1 MCDEAPAGYSSR
13 ETISYSLNFY
23 PMSKHNANKKVSHQ
37 EEGEG
42 KKVMLYAVA
51 VTAVILLLMY
61 LVYISLG

>member
-1 MCDEAPAGYSSR
+1 
-13 ETISYSLNFY
+13 
-23 PMSKHNANKKVSHQ
+23 MSKHNANKKVSHQ
-37 EEGEG
+37 EEGDG

>member
-1 MCDEAPAGYSSR
+1 
-13 ETISYSLNFY
+13 
-23 PMSKHNANKKVSHQ
+23 MSKHNANKKVSHQ
-37 EEGEG
+37 DAAEG